1 MKGGLTFWHT
11 TQRGRP
17 RGSSHSPGPSGNDTS
32 PSLAAVAVVPSRFRE
47 PPRPLSFHRLIPS
60 SMAILLSSG
69 SASRT
74 VRRSSIHSLSCR
86 TQDHGSDQSRR
97 TTSSVFGIDC
107 GVRSGLMSEAKEG
120 EGLVRRYVEIR
131 ASMSVLCQRLAR
143 SVEPEGRAA
152 YLRGL
157 RRGGHS
163 MYSRAQTDWPREGFC
178 SGGRSF
184 AAARCW
190 RGTL

>member
-1 MKGGLTFWHT
+1 MKERLTFWHT

-32 PSLAAVAVVPSRFRE
+32 PSLAAVAVVPSRFRA

-74 VRRSSIHSLSCR
+74 VRKSSIHSRSWR
-86 TQDHGSDQSRR
+86 THDHGSDQSRR

-131 ASMSVLCQRLAR
+131 ASISVLCQRQAR
-143 SVEPEGRAA
+143 WFEPEVSTA
-152 YLRGL
+152 YLHGL
-157 RRGGHS
+157 HQEDHS
-163 MYSRAQTDWPREGFC
+163 TCSRAQIGWLREVSC
-178 SGGRSF
+178 SGVRSC

-190 RGTL
+190 RETQ